1 MDSIRRLGMDDR
13 NRQPSKKPEGHQA
26 LFTIGEPIILEREG
40 WTLKDP
46 RGIDKVEAVCLQ
58 IRSTLTFVPREAH
71 RRIVYTV
78 MPPVKELL
86 SFALTPKFSGRAQ
99 R

>member
-1 MDSIRRLGMDDR
+1 
-13 NRQPSKKPEGHQA
+13 
-26 LFTIGEPIILEREG
+26 
-40 WTLKDP
+40 
-46 RGIDKVEAVCLQ
+46 VCLQ